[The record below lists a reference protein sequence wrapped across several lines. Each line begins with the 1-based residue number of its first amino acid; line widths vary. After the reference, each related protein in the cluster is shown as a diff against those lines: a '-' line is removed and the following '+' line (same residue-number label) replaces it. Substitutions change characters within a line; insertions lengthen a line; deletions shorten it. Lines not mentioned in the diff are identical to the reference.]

1 MSLRIGDT
9 APDFSAQTTEG
20 DINFYKWL
28 GDSWAIFYSHPG
40 DYTPICTTEL
50 GRTAQLKNDFAKR
63 NTKILAISVDG
74 LASHQG
80 WVKDINETS
89 KTIVDFP
96 IIADPDKKISRSY
109 AMIHDNA
116 STSATVR
123 SVYFIGPDK
132 KIKASITYPAST
144 GRNFAEI
151 LRVLDS
157 LQLTALYSV
166 GTPVDWEDGQD
177 VVVSTAIKNED
188 IPTIFPKGYKEVKPY
203 LRYTPQPNK

>member
-20 DINFYKWL
+20 DINFYEWL
-28 GDSWAIFYSHPG
+28 GDHWAILYSHPG

-50 GRTAQLKNDFAKR
+50 GRTAQLKDEFAKR

-74 LASHQG
+74 LESHQG

-89 KTIVDFP
+89 HTTVDFP
-96 IIADPDKKISRSY
+96 IIADPDQKISRSY
-109 AMIHDNA
+109 AMIHENA

-144 GRNFAEI
+144 GRNFTEI

-157 LQLTALYSV
+157 LQLTAQYSV

-177 VVVSTAIKNED
+177 VVISTAVKNED
-188 IPTIFPKGYKEVKPY
+188 IAAKFPKGHKEVKPY

>member
-20 DINFYKWL
+20 DIDFYKWL
-28 GDSWAIFYSHPG
+28 GDSWAILYSHPG

-50 GRTAQLKNDFAKR
+50 GRTAQLKDEFAKR

-144 GRNFAEI
+144 GRNFTEI

-188 IPTIFPKGYKEVKPY
+188 IPAIFPKGYQEIKPY

>member
-20 DINFYKWL
+20 DIDFYKWL
-28 GDSWAIFYSHPG
+28 GDSWAILYSHPG

-50 GRTAQLKNDFAKR
+50 GRTAQLKDEFAKR

-109 AMIHDNA
+109 GMIHDNA

-144 GRNFAEI
+144 GRNFTEI

-157 LQLTALYSV
+157 LQLTARYSV
-166 GTPVDWEDGQD
+166 GTPVDWEEGQD
-177 VVVSTAIKNED
+177 VVISTSVKNED
-188 IPTIFPKGYKEVKPY
+188 IPVMFPKGYKEVKPY
-203 LRYTPQPNK
+203 LRYTPQPDK

>member
-20 DINFYKWL
+20 NIDFYKWL
-28 GDSWAIFYSHPG
+28 GDSWAILYSHPG

-50 GRTAQLKNDFAKR
+50 GRTAQLKDEFAKR

-144 GRNFAEI
+144 GRNFTEI

-188 IPTIFPKGYKEVKPY
+188 IPAIFPKGYQEVKPY

>member
-96 IIADPDKKISRSY
+96 IIADPDKKISMSY
-109 AMIHDNA
+109 GMIHDNA

>member
-20 DINFYKWL
+20 DIDFYKWL
-28 GDSWAIFYSHPG
+28 GDSWAILYSHPG

-63 NTKILAISVDG
+63 NTKILAISIDG